1 MVIKKQRRNED
12 GNKKENGVSL
22 LALVV
27 TIIVLIIIAG
37 AVIANIRGNSGIIN
51 QSANADKKKLTS
63 EEKEAVQWAAAQAV
77 ADETNKS
84 GVIADKT
91 KIQEKLNTY
100 IGDADSK
107 KFEYN
112 IYGPGDTYIN
122 KILTADI
129 YVVKFQNTGNAYII
143 DETGN
148 VRLDEDSS
156 GIVDRDGVLIN
167 PGSISI
173 NREPT
178 GKYYE
183 LTITSNTKD
192 YKVTCSDE
200 SVLDVKK
207 DKNGKILVENNKIF
221 VRGKEL
227 GKATILVETSKE
239 KRAMSYVTVHQEP
252 TSIELTA
259 SGHILDISSA
269 IKSLQI
275 KPTIYPSTANYKT
288 GIKWTSSNN
297 DIAVVDENGFV
308 TGISNGDVTITA
320 TTENGKTAT
329 WNVTVI
335 STPLSIGLDKE
346 NVTLDISTNKTYQF
360 KATIYPSTANTD
372 IGLTW
377 SSSDNSVATVNK
389 DGVVTG
395 VKNGTTVIT
404 VVTENKKVTSA
415 SVTVQTSPVS
425 ISISPSSATI
435 DLSAENKSVQLKAT
449 ISPNTTNIKDKI
461 TWTSTNNN
469 IATVDSNGL
478 VRGYANGT
486 VTITAT
492 TANGKST
499 KATITVQTSPT
510 SITLSTN
517 KIVLEKYTNKN
528 YQLKAIVR
536 PTNANVYTNVSW
548 TSSNNGIVTVNGNG
562 YVTAIG
568 TGTATITATTGNG
581 LSAKCTVV
589 VENKVQRITASPNSA
604 AIKVGDTFTSK
615 ITCSPSDTTEQIVCV
630 NSNSKVISTNMIA
643 SGNGTYNLTVNGIAI
658 GNATITIKNSSSTVY
673 AQISVNVG
681 LHISRGW
688 SDAGAVSSGWKQ
700 LGDVINNTACSTI
713 KSIKGSA
720 NIGANSMWSD
730 RYFGLRIMAL
740 DTSGNWVEIWSRYSG
755 TFTWNFGKD
764 RYYSADISLTPNKVY
779 YSFAL
784 QFMYST
790 NVDSGGAKYSNFSI
804 DIGT

>member
-1 MVIKKQRRNED
+1 
-12 GNKKENGVSL
+12 
-22 LALVV
+22 
-27 TIIVLIIIAG
+27 
-37 AVIANIRGNSGIIN
+37 
-51 QSANADKKKLTS
+51 
-63 EEKEAVQWAAAQAV
+63 
-77 ADETNKS
+77 
-84 GVIADKT
+84 
-91 KIQEKLNTY
+91 
-100 IGDADSK
+100 
-107 KFEYN
+107 
-112 IYGPGDTYIN
+112 
-122 KILTADI
+122 
-129 YVVKFQNTGNAYII
+129 
-143 DETGN
+143 
-148 VRLDEDSS
+148 
-156 GIVDRDGVLIN
+156 
-167 PGSISI
+167 
-173 NREPT
+173 
-178 GKYYE
+178 
-183 LTITSNTKD
+183 
-192 YKVTCSDE
+192 
-200 SVLDVKK
+200 
-207 DKNGKILVENNKIF
+207 
-221 VRGKEL
+221 
-227 GKATILVETSKE
+227 
-239 KRAMSYVTVHQEP
+239 MSYVTVHQEP

-779 YSFAL
+779 YSFWNRIINDIRYFHHSISYFFCIFFFKFFIFFNCKIYTL
-784 QFMYST
+784 NFLT
-790 NVDSGGAKYSNFSI
+790 NFTSFFFLTCFHKFSNFI
-804 DIGT
+804 T

>member
-1 MVIKKQRRNED
+1 MKV
-12 GNKKENGVSL
+12 KENGMSL
-22 LALVV
+22 IALVV
-27 TIIVLIIIAG
+27 TIIVLILLAG
-37 AVIANIRGNSGIIN
+37 VTISNIRNDSGLFNESLEARDEKI
-51 QSANADKKKLTS
+51 AS
-63 EEKEAVQWAAAQAV
+63 EENEAIQWAAAQAV
-77 ADETNKS
+77 ADDSNKTGQIIDKGQIAEKLDKYIGNQNEDMEYQIFGPEEEYKGTMIISDTYVVEFSKS
-84 GVIADKT
+84 G
-91 KIQEKLNTY
+91 N
-100 IGDADSK
+100 S
-107 KFEYN
+107 
-112 IYGPGDTYIN
+112 
-122 KILTADI
+122 
-129 YVVKFQNTGNAYII
+129 YII
-143 DETGN
+143 DGSGN
-148 VRLDEDSS
+148 VRRDETGDKVAS
-156 GIVDRDGVLIN
+156 RDGVLIK
-167 PGSISI
+167 PASTSI
-173 NREPT
+173 NI
-178 GKYYE
+178 GSE
-183 LTITSNTKD
+183 LTLNILANTND

>member
-1 MVIKKQRRNED
+1 MV
-12 GNKKENGVSL
+12 NKKENGVSL

-100 IGDADSK
+100 I
-107 KFEYN
+107 
-112 IYGPGDTYIN
+112 N

-183 LTITSNTKD
+183 LKITSNTKD

-449 ISPNTTNIKDKI
+449 ISPNTTNIKNKI

-528 YQLKAIVR
+528 YQLKATVR

-581 LSAKCTVV
+581 LSARCTVV
-589 VENKVQRITASPNSA
+589 VETKVQRITASPNSA

-615 ITCSPSDTTEQIVCV
+615 ITYSPSDTTEQIVCV

-643 SGNGTYNLTVNGIAI
+643 SGNGTYNLTVQGIAI

-673 AQISVNVG
+673 TQISVNVG

>member
-1 MVIKKQRRNED
+1 MKV
-12 GNKKENGVSL
+12 KENGMSL
-22 LALVV
+22 IALVV
-27 TIIVLIIIAG
+27 TIIVLILLAG
-37 AVIANIRGNSGIIN
+37 VTISNIRNDSGLFNKSLEARDEKI
-51 QSANADKKKLTS
+51 AS
-63 EEKEAVQWAAAQAV
+63 EENEAIQWAAAQAV
-77 ADETNKS
+77 ADDSNKTGQIIDKGQIAEKLDKYIGNQNEDMEYQIFGPEEEYKGTMIISDTYVVEFSKS
-84 GVIADKT
+84 G
-91 KIQEKLNTY
+91 N
-100 IGDADSK
+100 S
-107 KFEYN
+107 
-112 IYGPGDTYIN
+112 
-122 KILTADI
+122 
-129 YVVKFQNTGNAYII
+129 YII
-143 DETGN
+143 DGSGN
-148 VRLDEDSS
+148 VRRDETGDKVAS
-156 GIVDRDGVLIN
+156 RDGVLIK
-167 PGSISI
+167 PASTSI
-173 NREPT
+173 NI
-178 GKYYE
+178 GSE
-183 LTITSNTKD
+183 LTLNILANTND

-200 SVLDVKK
+200 SVLQVKK
-207 DKNGKILVENNKIF
+207 DLSGNIKVTNNTITVK
-221 VRGKEL
+221 GLKL
-227 GKATILVETSKE
+227 GKATIVVETSKE
-239 KRAMSYVTVHQEP
+239 KRAISYITVHQEP
-252 TSIELTA
+252 TSIELSAT
-259 SGHILDISSA
+259 SEILDISSV

>member
-1 MVIKKQRRNED
+1 MKV
-12 GNKKENGVSL
+12 KENGMSL
-22 LALVV
+22 IALVV
-27 TIIVLIIIAG
+27 TIIVLILLAG
-37 AVIANIRGNSGIIN
+37 VTISNIRNDSGLFNKSLEARDEKI
-51 QSANADKKKLTS
+51 AS
-63 EEKEAVQWAAAQAV
+63 EENEAIQWAAAQAV
-77 ADETNKS
+77 ADDSNKTGQIIDKGQIAEKLDKYIGNQNEDMEYQIFGPEEEYKGTMIISDTYVVEFSKS
-84 GVIADKT
+84 G
-91 KIQEKLNTY
+91 N
-100 IGDADSK
+100 S
-107 KFEYN
+107 
-112 IYGPGDTYIN
+112 
-122 KILTADI
+122 
-129 YVVKFQNTGNAYII
+129 YII
-143 DETGN
+143 DGSGN
-148 VRLDEDSS
+148 VRRDETGDKVAS
-156 GIVDRDGVLIN
+156 RDGVLIK
-167 PGSISI
+167 PASTSI
-173 NREPT
+173 NI
-178 GKYYE
+178 GSE
-183 LTITSNTKD
+183 LTLNILANTKD

-200 SVLDVKK
+200 RVLDVKK

-740 DTSGNWVEIWSRYSG
+740 DTSGNLVEIWSRYSG

>member
-1 MVIKKQRRNED
+1 MV
-12 GNKKENGVSL
+12 NKKENGVSL

-183 LTITSNTKD
+183 LKITSNTKD

-449 ISPNTTNIKDKI
+449 ISPNTTNIKNKI

-528 YQLKAIVR
+528 YQLKATVR

-581 LSAKCTVV
+581 LSARCTVV
-589 VENKVQRITASPNSA
+589 VETKVQRITASPNSA

-615 ITCSPSDTTEQIVCV
+615 ITYSPSDTTEQIVCV

>member
-1 MVIKKQRRNED
+1 MV
-12 GNKKENGVSL
+12 NKKENGVSL

-37 AVIANIRGNSGIIN
+37 AVIAIIRGNSGIIN

-100 IGDADSK
+100 IGDAELK
-107 KFEYN
+107 NFEYN

-129 YVVKFQNTGNAYII
+129 YVVKFPKTGNAYII

-183 LTITSNTKD
+183 LTITSNTND

-275 KPTIYPSTANYKT
+275 KPTIYPSTSNYKT

-395 VKNGTTVIT
+395 VKNGTAVIT
-404 VVTENKKVTSA
+404 VVTENQKTTSA
-415 SVTVQTSPVS
+415 SITVQTSPVS
-425 ISISPSSATI
+425 ISISSSSATI
-435 DLSAENKSVQLKAT
+435 DLSADNKSVQLKAT

-510 SITLSTN
+510 
-517 KIVLEKYTNKN
+517 
-528 YQLKAIVR
+528 
-536 PTNANVYTNVSW
+536 
-548 TSSNNGIVTVNGNG
+548 
-562 YVTAIG
+562 
-568 TGTATITATTGNG
+568 
-581 LSAKCTVV
+581 
-589 VENKVQRITASPNSA
+589 
-604 AIKVGDTFTSK
+604 AIKSLDRK
-615 ITCSPSDTTEQIVCV
+615 
-630 NSNSKVISTNMIA
+630 
-643 SGNGTYNLTVNGIAI
+643 
-658 GNATITIKNSSSTVY
+658 
-673 AQISVNVG
+673 SVV
-681 LHISRGW
+681 
-688 SDAGAVSSGWKQ
+688 
-700 LGDVINNTACSTI
+700 
-713 KSIKGSA
+713 
-720 NIGANSMWSD
+720 
-730 RYFGLRIMAL
+730 
-740 DTSGNWVEIWSRYSG
+740 
-755 TFTWNFGKD
+755 
-764 RYYSADISLTPNKVY
+764 
-779 YSFAL
+779 
-784 QFMYST
+784 
-790 NVDSGGAKYSNFSI
+790 
-804 DIGT
+804 

>member
-1 MVIKKQRRNED
+1 MKV
-12 GNKKENGVSL
+12 KENGMSL
-22 LALVV
+22 IALVV
-27 TIIVLIIIAG
+27 TIIVLILLAG
-37 AVIANIRGNSGIIN
+37 VTISNIRNDSGLFNKSLEARDEKI
-51 QSANADKKKLTS
+51 AS
-63 EEKEAVQWAAAQAV
+63 EENEAIQWAAAQAV
-77 ADETNKS
+77 ADDSNKTGQIIDKGQIAEKLDKYIGNQNEDMEYQIFGPEEEYKGTMIISDTYVVEFSKS
-84 GVIADKT
+84 G
-91 KIQEKLNTY
+91 N
-100 IGDADSK
+100 S
-107 KFEYN
+107 
-112 IYGPGDTYIN
+112 
-122 KILTADI
+122 
-129 YVVKFQNTGNAYII
+129 YII
-143 DETGN
+143 DGSGN
-148 VRLDEDSS
+148 VRRDETGDKVAS
-156 GIVDRDGVLIN
+156 RDGVLIK
-167 PGSISI
+167 PASTSI
-173 NREPT
+173 NI
-178 GKYYE
+178 GSE
-183 LTITSNTKD
+183 LTLNILANTND

-200 SVLDVKK
+200 SVLQVKK
-207 DKNGKILVENNKIF
+207 DLSGNIKVTNNTITVK
-221 VRGKEL
+221 GLKL

-528 YQLKAIVR
+528 YQLKATVR

-581 LSAKCTVV
+581 LSARCTVV

-615 ITCSPSDTTEQIVCV
+615 ITYSPSDTTEQIVCV

>member
-1 MVIKKQRRNED
+1 M
-12 GNKKENGVSL
+12 
-22 LALVV
+22 
-27 TIIVLIIIAG
+27 AG
-37 AVIANIRGNSGIIN
+37 RYFVPR
-51 QSANADKKKLTS
+51 T
-63 EEKEAVQWAAAQAV
+63 
-77 ADETNKS
+77 
-84 GVIADKT
+84 
-91 KIQEKLNTY
+91 
-100 IGDADSK
+100 
-107 KFEYN
+107 
-112 IYGPGDTYIN
+112 
-122 KILTADI
+122 
-129 YVVKFQNTGNAYII
+129 
-143 DETGN
+143 
-148 VRLDEDSS
+148 
-156 GIVDRDGVLIN
+156 
-167 PGSISI
+167 
-173 NREPT
+173 RE
-178 GKYYE
+178 
-183 LTITSNTKD
+183 
-192 YKVTCSDE
+192 
-200 SVLDVKK
+200 
-207 DKNGKILVENNKIF
+207 
-221 VRGKEL
+221 
-227 GKATILVETSKE
+227 
-239 KRAMSYVTVHQEP
+239 
-252 TSIELTA
+252 

-389 DGVVTG
+389 
-395 VKNGTTVIT
+395 
-404 VVTENKKVTSA
+404 EVTSA

-449 ISPNTTNIKDKI
+449 ISPNTTNIKNKI

-528 YQLKAIVR
+528 YQLKATVR

-581 LSAKCTVV
+581 LSARCTVV
-589 VENKVQRITASPNSA
+589 VETKVQRITASPNSA

-615 ITCSPSDTTEQIVCV
+615 ITYSPSDTTEQIVCV

-643 SGNGTYNLTVNGIAI
+643 SGNGTYNLTVQGIAI

-673 AQISVNVG
+673 TQISVNVG

-804 DIGT
+804 DVGT

>member
-1 MVIKKQRRNED
+1 MV
-12 GNKKENGVSL
+12 NKKENGVSL

-275 KPTIYPSTANYKT
+275 KPTIYPSTAN
-288 GIKWTSSNN
+288 
-297 DIAVVDENGFV
+297 
-308 TGISNGDVTITA
+308 
-320 TTENGKTAT
+320 
-329 WNVTVI
+329 
-335 STPLSIGLDKE
+335 
-346 NVTLDISTNKTYQF
+346 
-360 KATIYPSTANTD
+360 TD

-528 YQLKAIVR
+528 YQLKATVR

-581 LSAKCTVV
+581 LSARCTVV

-615 ITCSPSDTTEQIVCV
+615 ITYSPSDTTEQIVCV

-790 NVDSGGAKYSNFSI
+790 NVGSGGAKYSNFSI

>member
-1 MVIKKQRRNED
+1 M
-12 GNKKENGVSL
+12 
-22 LALVV
+22 
-27 TIIVLIIIAG
+27 
-37 AVIANIRGNSGIIN
+37 IANIRGNSGIIN

-308 TGISNGDVTITA
+308 TGISNGD
-320 TTENGKTAT
+320 
-329 WNVTVI
+329 
-335 STPLSIGLDKE
+335 
-346 NVTLDISTNKTYQF
+346 
-360 KATIYPSTANTD
+360 
-372 IGLTW
+372 
-377 SSSDNSVATVNK
+377 
-389 DGVVTG
+389 
-395 VKNGTTVIT
+395 
-404 VVTENKKVTSA
+404 
-415 SVTVQTSPVS
+415 
-425 ISISPSSATI
+425 
-435 DLSAENKSVQLKAT
+435 
-449 ISPNTTNIKDKI
+449 
-461 TWTSTNNN
+461 
-469 IATVDSNGL
+469 
-478 VRGYANGT
+478 

>member
-1 MVIKKQRRNED
+1 MKV
-12 GNKKENGVSL
+12 KENGMSL
-22 LALVV
+22 IALVV
-27 TIIVLIIIAG
+27 TIIVLILLAG
-37 AVIANIRGNSGIIN
+37 VTISNIRNDSGLFNKSLEARDEKI
-51 QSANADKKKLTS
+51 AS
-63 EEKEAVQWAAAQAV
+63 EENEAIQWAAAQAV
-77 ADETNKS
+77 ADDSNKTGQIIDKGQIAEKLDKYIGNQNEDMEYQIFGPEEEYKGTMIISDTYVVEFSKS
-84 GVIADKT
+84 G
-91 KIQEKLNTY
+91 N
-100 IGDADSK
+100 S
-107 KFEYN
+107 
-112 IYGPGDTYIN
+112 
-122 KILTADI
+122 
-129 YVVKFQNTGNAYII
+129 YII
-143 DETGN
+143 DGSGN
-148 VRLDEDSS
+148 VRRDETGDKVAS
-156 GIVDRDGVLIN
+156 RDGVLIK
-167 PGSISI
+167 PASTSI
-173 NREPT
+173 NI
-178 GKYYE
+178 GSE
-183 LTITSNTKD
+183 LTLNILANTND

-528 YQLKAIVR
+528 YQLKATVR

-581 LSAKCTVV
+581 LSARCTVV

-615 ITCSPSDTTEQIVCV
+615 ITYSPSDTTEQIVCV

>member
-1 MVIKKQRRNED
+1 MV
-12 GNKKENGVSL
+12 NKKENGVSL

-275 KPTIYPSTANYKT
+275 KP
-288 GIKWTSSNN
+288 
-297 DIAVVDENGFV
+297 
-308 TGISNGDVTITA
+308 
-320 TTENGKTAT
+320 
-329 WNVTVI
+329 
-335 STPLSIGLDKE
+335 
-346 NVTLDISTNKTYQF
+346 
-360 KATIYPSTANTD
+360 TIYPSTANTD

>member
-1 MVIKKQRRNED
+1 MKV
-12 GNKKENGVSL
+12 KENGMSL
-22 LALVV
+22 IALVV
-27 TIIVLIIIAG
+27 TIIVLILLAG
-37 AVIANIRGNSGIIN
+37 VTISNIRNDSGLFNKSLEARDEKI
-51 QSANADKKKLTS
+51 AS
-63 EEKEAVQWAAAQAV
+63 EENEAIQWAAAQAV
-77 ADETNKS
+77 ADDSNKTGQIIDKGQIAEKLDKYIGNQNEDMEYQIFGPEEEYKGTMIISDTYVVEFSKS
-84 GVIADKT
+84 G
-91 KIQEKLNTY
+91 N
-100 IGDADSK
+100 S
-107 KFEYN
+107 
-112 IYGPGDTYIN
+112 
-122 KILTADI
+122 
-129 YVVKFQNTGNAYII
+129 YII
-143 DETGN
+143 DGSGN
-148 VRLDEDSS
+148 VRRDETGDKVAS
-156 GIVDRDGVLIN
+156 RDGVLIK
-167 PGSISI
+167 PASTSI
-173 NREPT
+173 NI
-178 GKYYE
+178 GSE
-183 LTITSNTKD
+183 LTLNILANTKD

-528 YQLKAIVR
+528 YQLKATVR

-581 LSAKCTVV
+581 LSARCTVV

-615 ITCSPSDTTEQIVCV
+615 ITYSPSDTTEQIVCV

>member
-1 MVIKKQRRNED
+1 MKV
-12 GNKKENGVSL
+12 KENGMSL
-22 LALVV
+22 IALVV
-27 TIIVLIIIAG
+27 TIIVLILLAG
-37 AVIANIRGNSGIIN
+37 VTISNIRNDSGLFNKSLEARDEKI
-51 QSANADKKKLTS
+51 AS
-63 EEKEAVQWAAAQAV
+63 EENEAIQWAAAQAV
-77 ADETNKS
+77 ADDSNKTGQIIDKGQIAEKLDKYIGNQNEDMEYQIFGPEEEYKGTMIISDTYVVEFSKS
-84 GVIADKT
+84 G
-91 KIQEKLNTY
+91 N
-100 IGDADSK
+100 S
-107 KFEYN
+107 
-112 IYGPGDTYIN
+112 
-122 KILTADI
+122 
-129 YVVKFQNTGNAYII
+129 YII
-143 DETGN
+143 DGSGN
-148 VRLDEDSS
+148 VRRDETGDKVAS
-156 GIVDRDGVLIN
+156 RDGVLIK
-167 PGSISI
+167 PASTSI
-173 NREPT
+173 NI
-178 GKYYE
+178 GSE
-183 LTITSNTKD
+183 LTLNILANTND

-200 SVLDVKK
+200 SVLQVKK
-207 DKNGKILVENNKIF
+207 DLSGNIKVTNNTITVK
-221 VRGKEL
+221 GLKL
-227 GKATILVETSKE
+227 GKATIVVETSKE
-239 KRAMSYVTVHQEP
+239 KRAISYITVHQEP
-252 TSIELTA
+252 TSIELSAT
-259 SGHILDISSA
+259 SEILDISSV

-288 GIKWTSSNN
+288 GITWTSSNN
-297 DIAVVDENGFV
+297 DVAVVDSNGFV
-308 TGISNGDVTITA
+308 TGISNGEVTITA
-320 TTENGKTAT
+320 TTENGRAAT
-329 WNVTVI
+329 WKVVVI
-335 STPLSIGLDKE
+335 STPLEISLDSE
-346 NVTLDISTNKTYQF
+346 NLVLDINGVNTHQYAT
-360 KATIYPSTANTD
+360 TIYPSTANAS
-372 IGLTW
+372 IGLRW
-377 SSSDNSVATVNK
+377 EIESSSSPNVISISSN
-389 DGVVTG
+389 GVVTG
-395 VKNGTTVIT
+395 LSNGTATVRVT
-404 VVTENKKVTSA
+404 TENNKTA
-415 SVTVQTSPVS
+415 TGFVTVQTSPVS

-581 LSAKCTVV
+581 LPAKCTVV

>member
-1 MVIKKQRRNED
+1 MV
-12 GNKKENGVSL
+12 NKKENGVSL

-37 AVIANIRGNSGIIN
+37 AVIAIIRGNSGIIN

-100 IGDADSK
+100 IGDAELK
-107 KFEYN
+107 NFEYN

-129 YVVKFQNTGNAYII
+129 YVVKFPKTGNAYII

-183 LTITSNTKD
+183 LTITSNTND

-259 SGHILDISSA
+259 SGHILDISSV

-275 KPTIYPSTANYKT
+275 KPTIYPSTSNYKT

-346 NVTLDISTNKTYQF
+346 NITLDISTNKTYQF

-395 VKNGTTVIT
+395 VKNGTAVIT
-404 VVTENKKVTSA
+404 VVTENQKTTSA

-449 ISPNTTNIKDKI
+449 ISPNTTNIKNKI

-510 SITLSTN
+510 TIFLDKTNIVFDMSKNRTAQLTVRYNPSTSNVNKGIT
-517 KIVLEKYTNKN
+517 
-528 YQLKAIVR
+528 
-536 PTNANVYTNVSW
+536 W
-548 TSSNNGIVTVNGNG
+548 TSSNNSVATVDGSG
-562 YVTAIG
+562 RVTAK
-568 TGTATITATTGNG
+568 GN
-581 LSAKCTVV
+581 
-589 VENKVQRITASPNSA
+589 
-604 AIKVGDTFTSK
+604 
-615 ITCSPSDTTEQIVCV
+615 
-630 NSNSKVISTNMIA
+630 
-643 SGNGTYNLTVNGIAI
+643 
-658 GNATITIKNSSSTVY
+658 GNATITAKTANGKTAQCQIQVITSITSISLNKTSATIEAIAGQSNTLQLIATVNPSTATENIQWTSSNWNVLHVSQSGLVTVQNVGS
-673 AQISVNVG
+673 AVITVSNPNGTVKATCSISVNWAP
-681 LHISRGW
+681 ISFSLQTLGRKGKGSFGSW
-688 SDAGAVSSGWKQ
+688 SGTVPPGVKYAKVTFNLTLNKTLRDRTITINYSGNADSKSWDYWFD
-700 LGDVINNTACSTI
+700 GSFGNNHNRTETETINNFNNGTAWTI
-713 KSIKGSA
+713 SASMSKGTGNGFGQGNPYASVGGSI
-720 NIGANSMWSD
+720 
-730 RYFGLRIMAL
+730 
-740 DTSGNWVEIWSRYSG
+740 
-755 TFTWNFGKD
+755 TF
-764 RYYSADISLTPNKVY
+764 YYK
-779 YSFAL
+779 
-784 QFMYST
+784 
-790 NVDSGGAKYSNFSI
+790 
-804 DIGT
+804 

>member
-1 MVIKKQRRNED
+1 MKV
-12 GNKKENGVSL
+12 KENGMSL
-22 LALVV
+22 IALVV
-27 TIIVLIIIAG
+27 TIIVLILLAG
-37 AVIANIRGNSGIIN
+37 VTISNIRNDSGLFNKSLEARDEKI
-51 QSANADKKKLTS
+51 AS
-63 EEKEAVQWAAAQAV
+63 EENEAIQWAAAQAV
-77 ADETNKS
+77 ADDSNKTGQIIDKGQIAEKLDKYIGNQNEDMEYQIFGPEEEYKGTMIISDTYVVEFSKS
-84 GVIADKT
+84 G
-91 KIQEKLNTY
+91 N
-100 IGDADSK
+100 S
-107 KFEYN
+107 
-112 IYGPGDTYIN
+112 
-122 KILTADI
+122 
-129 YVVKFQNTGNAYII
+129 YII
-143 DETGN
+143 DGSGN
-148 VRLDEDSS
+148 VRRDETGDKVAS
-156 GIVDRDGVLIN
+156 RDGVLIK
-167 PGSISI
+167 PASTSI
-173 NREPT
+173 NI
-178 GKYYE
+178 GSE
-183 LTITSNTKD
+183 LTLNILANTKD

-528 YQLKAIVR
+528 YQLKATVR

-581 LSAKCTVV
+581 LSARCTVV

>member
-1 MVIKKQRRNED
+1 MA
-12 GNKKENGVSL
+12 NKKENGVSL

-183 LTITSNTKD
+183 LKITSNTKD

-275 KPTIYPSTANYKT
+275 KPTIYPSTSNYKT

-346 NVTLDISTNKTYQF
+346 NITLDISTNKTYQF

-395 VKNGTTVIT
+395 VKNGTAVIT
-404 VVTENKKVTSA
+404 VVTENQKTTSA

-449 ISPNTTNIKDKI
+449 ISPNTTNIKNKI
-461 TWTSTNNN
+461 TWTSTNNK

-510 SITLSTN
+510 TIFLDKTNIVFDMSKNRTAQLTVRYNPSTSNVNKGIT
-517 KIVLEKYTNKN
+517 
-528 YQLKAIVR
+528 
-536 PTNANVYTNVSW
+536 W
-548 TSSNNGIVTVNGNG
+548 TSSNNSVATVDGSG
-562 YVTAIG
+562 RVTAK
-568 TGTATITATTGNG
+568 GN
-581 LSAKCTVV
+581 
-589 VENKVQRITASPNSA
+589 
-604 AIKVGDTFTSK
+604 
-615 ITCSPSDTTEQIVCV
+615 
-630 NSNSKVISTNMIA
+630 
-643 SGNGTYNLTVNGIAI
+643 
-658 GNATITIKNSSSTVY
+658 GNATITAKTANGKTAQCQIQVITSITSISLNKTSATIEAIAGQSNTLQLIATVNPSTATENIQWTSSNWNVLHVSQSGLVTVQNVGSAVITAKNPNGTVK
-673 AQISVNVG
+673 ATCSISVNWAPITFSLPG
-681 LHISRGW
+681 LSRKG
-688 SDAGAVSSGWKQ
+688 
-700 LGDVINNTACSTI
+700 
-713 KSIKGSA
+713 KGSF
-720 NIGANSMWSD
+720 GYWS
-730 RYFGLRIMAL
+730 Y
-740 DTSGNWVEIWSRYSG
+740 TV
-755 TFTWNFGKD
+755 
-764 RYYSADISLTPNKVY
+764 PP
-779 YSFAL
+779 
-784 QFMYST
+784 
-790 NVDSGGAKYSNFSI
+790 GAKYAIVESNSQI
-804 DIGT
+804 YNAYRDRNIHWTYSGNGSKSWKHYLDGGWGNDPSRSTDERVELNGGSEWKISVSMSGGVGTGKTPGYVYGSVTFYYK

>member
-1 MVIKKQRRNED
+1 MKV
-12 GNKKENGVSL
+12 KENGMSL
-22 LALVV
+22 IALVV
-27 TIIVLIIIAG
+27 TIIVLILLAG
-37 AVIANIRGNSGIIN
+37 VTISNIRNDSGLFNKSLEARDEKI
-51 QSANADKKKLTS
+51 AS
-63 EEKEAVQWAAAQAV
+63 EENEAIQWAAAQAV
-77 ADETNKS
+77 ADDSNKTGQIIDKGQIAEKLDKYIGNQNEDMEYQIFGPEEEYKGTMIISDTYVVEFSKS
-84 GVIADKT
+84 G
-91 KIQEKLNTY
+91 N
-100 IGDADSK
+100 S
-107 KFEYN
+107 
-112 IYGPGDTYIN
+112 
-122 KILTADI
+122 
-129 YVVKFQNTGNAYII
+129 YII
-143 DETGN
+143 DGSGN
-148 VRLDEDSS
+148 VRRDETGDKVAS
-156 GIVDRDGVLIN
+156 RDGVLIK
-167 PGSISI
+167 PASTSI
-173 NREPT
+173 NI
-178 GKYYE
+178 GSE
-183 LTITSNTKD
+183 LTLNILANTND

-200 SVLDVKK
+200 SVLQVKK
-207 DKNGKILVENNKIF
+207 DLSGNIKVTNNTITVK
-221 VRGKEL
+221 GLKL
-227 GKATILVETSKE
+227 GKATIVVETSKE
-239 KRAMSYVTVHQEP
+239 KRAISYVTVHQEP

-449 ISPNTTNIKDKI
+449 ISPNTTNIKNKI

-528 YQLKAIVR
+528 YQLKATVR

-581 LSAKCTVV
+581 LSARCTVV
-589 VENKVQRITASPNSA
+589 VETKVQRITASPNSA

-615 ITCSPSDTTEQIVCV
+615 ITYSPSDTTEQIVCV

-730 RYFGLRIMAL
+730 RYFGLRIVAL

-790 NVDSGGAKYSNFSI
+790 SVDSGGTKYSNFSI
-804 DIGT
+804 DIET

>member
-1 MVIKKQRRNED
+1 MV
-12 GNKKENGVSL
+12 NKKENGVSL

-615 ITCSPSDTTEQIVCV
+615 ITC
-630 NSNSKVISTNMIA
+630 
-643 SGNGTYNLTVNGIAI
+643 
-658 GNATITIKNSSSTVY
+658 
-673 AQISVNVG
+673 
-681 LHISRGW
+681 
-688 SDAGAVSSGWKQ
+688 
-700 LGDVINNTACSTI
+700 
-713 KSIKGSA
+713 
-720 NIGANSMWSD
+720 
-730 RYFGLRIMAL
+730 
-740 DTSGNWVEIWSRYSG
+740 
-755 TFTWNFGKD
+755 
-764 RYYSADISLTPNKVY
+764 
-779 YSFAL
+779 
-784 QFMYST
+784 
-790 NVDSGGAKYSNFSI
+790 
-804 DIGT
+804 

>member
-1 MVIKKQRRNED
+1 MV
-12 GNKKENGVSL
+12 NKKENGVSL

-107 KFEYN
+107 NFEYN

-200 SVLDVKK
+200 RVLDVKK

-548 TSSNNGIVTVNGNG
+548 TSSNNGIVTV
-562 YVTAIG
+562 
-568 TGTATITATTGNG
+568 
-581 LSAKCTVV
+581 
-589 VENKVQRITASPNSA
+589 
-604 AIKVGDTFTSK
+604 
-615 ITCSPSDTTEQIVCV
+615 
-630 NSNSKVISTNMIA
+630 
-643 SGNGTYNLTVNGIAI
+643 
-658 GNATITIKNSSSTVY
+658 Y
-673 AQISVNVG
+673 A
-681 LHISRGW
+681 HR
-688 SDAGAVSSGWKQ
+688 
-700 LGDVINNTACSTI
+700 
-713 KSIKGSA
+713 
-720 NIGANSMWSD
+720 
-730 RYFGLRIMAL
+730 
-740 DTSGNWVEIWSRYSG
+740 
-755 TFTWNFGKD
+755 
-764 RYYSADISLTPNKVY
+764 
-779 YSFAL
+779 
-784 QFMYST
+784 
-790 NVDSGGAKYSNFSI
+790 
-804 DIGT
+804 

>member
-1 MVIKKQRRNED
+1 M
-12 GNKKENGVSL
+12 
-22 LALVV
+22 
-27 TIIVLIIIAG
+27 
-37 AVIANIRGNSGIIN
+37 IANIRGNSGIIN

-643 SGNGTYNLTVNGIAI
+643 SGNII
-658 GNATITIKNSSSTVY
+658 
-673 AQISVNVG
+673 
-681 LHISRGW
+681 
-688 SDAGAVSSGWKQ
+688 
-700 LGDVINNTACSTI
+700 
-713 KSIKGSA
+713 
-720 NIGANSMWSD
+720 
-730 RYFGLRIMAL
+730 
-740 DTSGNWVEIWSRYSG
+740 
-755 TFTWNFGKD
+755 
-764 RYYSADISLTPNKVY
+764 
-779 YSFAL
+779 
-784 QFMYST
+784 
-790 NVDSGGAKYSNFSI
+790 
-804 DIGT
+804 

>member
-1 MVIKKQRRNED
+1 MV
-12 GNKKENGVSL
+12 NKKENGVSL

-643 SGNGTYNLTVNGIAI
+643 SGNGTYNLTVNG
-658 GNATITIKNSSSTVY
+658 
-673 AQISVNVG
+673 
-681 LHISRGW
+681 
-688 SDAGAVSSGWKQ
+688 
-700 LGDVINNTACSTI
+700 
-713 KSIKGSA
+713 
-720 NIGANSMWSD
+720 
-730 RYFGLRIMAL
+730 
-740 DTSGNWVEIWSRYSG
+740 
-755 TFTWNFGKD
+755 
-764 RYYSADISLTPNKVY
+764 
-779 YSFAL
+779 
-784 QFMYST
+784 
-790 NVDSGGAKYSNFSI
+790 
-804 DIGT
+804 

>member
-1 MVIKKQRRNED
+1 MV
-12 GNKKENGVSL
+12 NKKENGVSL

-63 EEKEAVQWAAAQAV
+63 EEKEAVQWAASQAV

-183 LTITSNTKD
+183 LKITSNTKD

-415 SVTVQTSPVS
+415 SVTVQTSP
-425 ISISPSSATI
+425 
-435 DLSAENKSVQLKAT
+435 
-449 ISPNTTNIKDKI
+449 
-461 TWTSTNNN
+461 
-469 IATVDSNGL
+469 
-478 VRGYANGT
+478 
-486 VTITAT
+486 
-492 TANGKST
+492 
-499 KATITVQTSPT
+499 T

-528 YQLKAIVR
+528 YQLKATVR

-581 LSAKCTVV
+581 LSARCTVV
-589 VENKVQRITASPNSA
+589 VETKVQRITASPNSA

-615 ITCSPSDTTEQIVCV
+615 ITYSPSDTTEQIVCV

-643 SGNGTYNLTVNGIAI
+643 SGNGTYNLTVQGIAI

-673 AQISVNVG
+673 TQISVNVG

>member
-1 MVIKKQRRNED
+1 MKV
-12 GNKKENGVSL
+12 KENGMSL
-22 LALVV
+22 IALVV
-27 TIIVLIIIAG
+27 TIIVLILLAG
-37 AVIANIRGNSGIIN
+37 VTISNIRNDSGLFNKSLEARDEKI
-51 QSANADKKKLTS
+51 AS
-63 EEKEAVQWAAAQAV
+63 EENEAIQWAAAQAV
-77 ADETNKS
+77 ADDSNKTGQIIDKGQIAEKLDKYIGNQNEDMEYQIFGPEEEYKGTMIISDTYVVEFSKS
-84 GVIADKT
+84 G
-91 KIQEKLNTY
+91 N
-100 IGDADSK
+100 S
-107 KFEYN
+107 
-112 IYGPGDTYIN
+112 
-122 KILTADI
+122 
-129 YVVKFQNTGNAYII
+129 YII
-143 DETGN
+143 DGSGN
-148 VRLDEDSS
+148 VRRDETGDKVAS
-156 GIVDRDGVLIN
+156 RDGVLIK
-167 PGSISI
+167 PASTSI
-173 NREPT
+173 NI
-178 GKYYE
+178 GSE
-183 LTITSNTKD
+183 LTLNILANTKD

-581 LSAKCTVV
+581 LPAKCTVV

>member
-1 MVIKKQRRNED
+1 MKV
-12 GNKKENGVSL
+12 KENGMSL
-22 LALVV
+22 IALVV
-27 TIIVLIIIAG
+27 TIIVLILLAG
-37 AVIANIRGNSGIIN
+37 VTISNIRNDSGLFNKSLEARDEKI
-51 QSANADKKKLTS
+51 AS
-63 EEKEAVQWAAAQAV
+63 EENEAIQWAAAQAV
-77 ADETNKS
+77 ADDSNKTGQIIDKGQIAEKLDKYIGNQNEDMEYQIFGPEEEYKGTMIISDTYVVEFSKS
-84 GVIADKT
+84 G
-91 KIQEKLNTY
+91 N
-100 IGDADSK
+100 S
-107 KFEYN
+107 
-112 IYGPGDTYIN
+112 
-122 KILTADI
+122 
-129 YVVKFQNTGNAYII
+129 YII
-143 DETGN
+143 DGSGN
-148 VRLDEDSS
+148 VRRDETGDKVAS
-156 GIVDRDGVLIN
+156 RDGVLIK
-167 PGSISI
+167 PASTSI
-173 NREPT
+173 NI
-178 GKYYE
+178 GSE
-183 LTITSNTKD
+183 LTLNILANTND

-200 SVLDVKK
+200 SVLQVKK
-207 DKNGKILVENNKIF
+207 DLSGNIKVTNNTITVK
-221 VRGKEL
+221 GLKL

>member
-1 MVIKKQRRNED
+1 MKV
-12 GNKKENGVSL
+12 KENGMSL
-22 LALVV
+22 IALVV
-27 TIIVLIIIAG
+27 TIIVLILLAG
-37 AVIANIRGNSGIIN
+37 VTISNIRNDSGLFNKSLEARDEKI
-51 QSANADKKKLTS
+51 AS
-63 EEKEAVQWAAAQAV
+63 EENEAIQWAAAQAV
-77 ADETNKS
+77 ADDSNKTGQIIDKGQIAEKLDKYIGNQNEDMEYQIFGPEEEYKGTMIISDTYVVEFSKS
-84 GVIADKT
+84 G
-91 KIQEKLNTY
+91 N
-100 IGDADSK
+100 S
-107 KFEYN
+107 
-112 IYGPGDTYIN
+112 
-122 KILTADI
+122 
-129 YVVKFQNTGNAYII
+129 YII
-143 DETGN
+143 DGSGN
-148 VRLDEDSS
+148 VRRDETGDKVAS
-156 GIVDRDGVLIN
+156 RDGVLIK
-167 PGSISI
+167 PASTSI
-173 NREPT
+173 NI
-178 GKYYE
+178 GSE
-183 LTITSNTKD
+183 LTLNILANTKD

-790 NVDSGGAKYSNFSI
+790 NVDFGGAKYSNFSI